1 MNDALGNLGGFGQD
15 LEQELK
21 SKTTTVELEGV
32 TVTMDW
38 TFSLKS
44 IEFDIEKINFN
55 EMVKL
60 ASDGTVEDAT
70 GVSMLEIQIKNAF
83 STALSKAK
91 EEVQQFT
98 IQKMQSNPEM
108 LGMLQQALKGG
119 GQQ

>member
-1 MNDALGNLGGFGQD
+1 MNNALDGLNGFSQG
-15 LEQELK
+15 LEEELK
-21 SKTTTVELEGV
+21 SKTTTEEVDGV
-32 TVTMDW
+32 KVTLDW

-44 IEFDIEKINFN
+44 IEFDVDTIDFSKL
-55 EMVKL
+55 VKVGP
-60 ASDGTVEDAT
+60 DGEVEDAS

-83 STALSKAK
+83 SNALTKAK